1 MKKFLNSFA
10 FLVCLFLIF
19 SLECNAKEYITDI
32 KSLDAGTVIEENKID
47 STNLD
52 LYFTSV
58 KIKKD
63 DNIYK
68 RIYGKTYVENKDIS
82 LDDLRYL
89 KMLHYNFDGKIVVGE
104 MIVNKNIESNTLNV
118 FKTFFCSHY
127 QIRQMHLPDDFWN
140 KDSLTTDDTCMLIDN
155 TSCFNYRVIQGTKKL
170 SKHSLGLAID
180 INPHENPYAKVNK
193 NGSLTIFKKELYEK
207 NCLQKRDSKAHAITK
222 NDLAYKAFKN
232 NGFKWGGNWKTVKDF
247 QHFEQR

>member
-118 FKTFFCSHY
+118 FKTFFAHTIKSDKCIFLMIFGIKTVL
-127 QIRQMHLPDDFWN
+127 QQMIPVCLLITLPA
-140 KDSLTTDDTCMLIDN
+140 LIIEL
-155 TSCFNYRVIQGTKKL
+155 F
-170 SKHSLGLAID
+170 
-180 INPHENPYAKVNK
+180 
-193 NGSLTIFKKELYEK
+193 KELKSYPST
-207 NCLQKRDSKAHAITK
+207 L
-222 NDLAYKAFKN
+222 
-232 NGFKWGGNWKTVKDF
+232 
-247 QHFEQR
+247 